1 MRVLHLRYIIQLIIL
16 CGLISLCYGQT
27 GEDPNNSPIHVLS
40 TIEKYPQTIKNN
52 DPFDQEMVKDLKLL
66 LPCEDIH
73 VPKRGTRLPNAPR
86 DYRSGTHRGI
96 DFFANWGTP
105 VRAVADGS
113 VIRADHHYLE
123 VPAGFRSGLLSASSR
138 VGHTPSDIFNSV
150 LLGKAIFLDHGF
162 DLIPGFRTITIY
174 AHLSSINKD
183 VIPGSTIKAGHMIG
197 QSGNTGTRESTLGTK
212 NDAHL
217 HWEMILQKGNKE
229 IYLGKD
235 MPYEQLYTM
244 LDNIFIKSD
253 SSKIQ

>member
-1 MRVLHLRYIIQLIIL
+1 MIVFNLRYITQLILL
-16 CGLISLCYGQT
+16 CKIISLCYGQT
-27 GEDPNNSPIHVLS
+27 GEDPNNSPAHVLS
-40 TIEKYPQTIKNN
+40 IIEEYPKSSQN
-52 DPFDQEMVKDLKLL
+52 DEPFNQEWVKDLKLL
-66 LPCEDIH
+66 LPCIDIH

-86 DYRSGTHRGI
+86 PYRSGTHRGI

-113 VIRADHHYLE
+113 VIRSDHHYLE
-123 VPAGFRSGLLSASSR
+123 VPTKFRTDLLVASSR
-138 VGHTPSDIFNSV
+138 VGGTPSDIFNSI

-162 DLIPGFRTITIY
+162 DLIPGFRSITIY

-183 VIPGSTIKAGHMIG
+183 IIPGSFIRAGQIMG
-197 QSGNTGTRESTLGTK
+197 LSGNTGTRESTIGTK

-235 MPYEQLYTM
+235 MPYEELYTM
-244 LDNIFIKSD
+244 LETIFNSAD
-253 SSKIQ
+253 Q

>member
-1 MRVLHLRYIIQLIIL
+1 MRVIHVRYITQLVIL
-16 CGLISLCYGQT
+16 CDLISLCYGQT

-40 TIEKYPQTIKNN
+40 TIEKYPQTLKNN
-52 DPFDQEMVKDLKLL
+52 DSFDQEWVKGLKLL

-105 VRAVADGS
+105 VHAVADGL
-113 VIRADHHYLE
+113 VIRADHYHLE
-123 VPAGFRSGLLSASSR
+123 VPSEFRVGLLFASSK

-162 DLIPGFRTITIY
+162 DIVPGFRAITIY

-183 VIPGSTIKAGHMIG
+183 MTPGSVIKAGQIMG
-197 QSGNTGTRESTLGTK
+197 RSGNTGTRESTLGTK
-212 NDAHL
+212 KDAHL

-229 IYLGKD
+229 IYLGED
-235 MPYEQLYTM
+235 MTYEQLYAM
-244 LDNIFIKSD
+244 LVDVFAATTPVVN
-253 SSKIQ
+253 Q